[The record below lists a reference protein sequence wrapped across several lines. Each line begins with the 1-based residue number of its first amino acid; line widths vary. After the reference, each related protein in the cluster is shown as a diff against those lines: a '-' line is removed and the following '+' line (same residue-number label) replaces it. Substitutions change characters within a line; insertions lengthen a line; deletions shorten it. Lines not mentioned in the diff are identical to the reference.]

1 MNMATV
7 TVTMTIA
14 PDDPSLD
21 GHFPGRPIV
30 PAVVL
35 LDLASRALRAQA
47 PHARVRGVA
56 QAKFQSP
63 LLPGETLHIEC
74 EFHEGAASAGF
85 RCVSAGRVVADGVLV
100 LDPGSPER

>member
-1 MNMATV
+1 MNTATV

-14 PDDPSLD
+14 PDDPCLD

-47 PHARVRGVA
+47 PGARVRGVA
-56 QAKFQSP
+56 QAKFPSP
-63 LLPGETLHIEC
+63 LLPGEPLHIEC
-74 EFHEGAASAGF
+74 EWHEGASSASF
-85 RCVSAGRVVADGVLV
+85 RCVSAGRVVADGIWA
-100 LDPGSPER
+100 LDTGSPAQ

>member
-1 MNMATV
+1 MNTA

-14 PDDPSLD
+14 PDDPCLD

-47 PHARVRGVA
+47 PHARVRGIA
-56 QAKFQSP
+56 QAKFPSP
-63 LLPGETLHIEC
+63 LLPAEPLHIEC
-74 EFHEGAASAGF
+74 EWHEGGTSASF
-85 RCVSAGRVVADGVLV
+85 RCVSAGRVVADGILV
-100 LDPGSPER
+100 LDPGSPAQ